1 MHSWKDSL
9 SVYLYISI
17 EVLVYVCAYIF
28 LYIYM
33 HICTHTY
40 IDKSVHARRD
50 SWIVR
55 EIARYID
62 K

>member
-1 MHSWKDSL
+1 MCIH
-9 SVYLYISI
+9 ISI
-17 EVLVYVCAYIF
+17 
-28 LYIYM
+28 YIYM